1 MKIGGSSLVCG
12 MCTNEQIASHRCF
25 DCSVFICE
33 DCVKL
38 HLSLKTLK
46 SHSFMEIKCLLTGKI
61 KNLGLSYAPKHC
73 PVAGHEKEQI
83 KMHCSDPSC
92 LKNVCVLCA
101 IGTHK
106 DHNLC
111 DITKVENEMKTK
123 IESYLKNITLK
134 VQQANTSIA
143 QLSGINESC
152 QKDSQQLQMEIKM
165 RFSEARKA
173 LKKREKDLCD
183 AVALYSKEKQ
193 VLIEREKKK
202 ISAFISSCKEA
213 RYYGKISSEVNDHN
227 HFVDIANIILPQ
239 LEILDSQLP
248 EIEVTV
254 DTMTFSSQ
262 LPESCFETAVNNL
275 GKLSVSKV
283 YSPKST
289 VVVSPPVCY
298 VGQQIQFEIQLFSS
312 TGNLIVDENV
322 SISLKVSGKT
332 YQSLKCEFET
342 SSSSFIGIWVPYKA
356 LKISWI
362 IFSNDIE
369 LQTLNGVI
377 DVRKTDVS
385 ITGNMSS
392 YSVIDIDKIFLFKCN
407 LTLYSCLI
415 CFKFNVFQK
424 IKRTRKKY
432 V

>member
-1 MKIGGSSLVCG
+1 M
-12 MCTNEQIASHRCF
+12 
-25 DCSVFICE
+25 
-33 DCVKL
+33 
-38 HLSLKTLK
+38 
-46 SHSFMEIKCLLTGKI
+46 
-61 KNLGLSYAPKHC
+61 
-73 PVAGHEKEQI
+73 
-83 KMHCSDPSC
+83 
-92 LKNVCVLCA
+92 
-101 IGTHK
+101 
-106 DHNLC
+106 
-111 DITKVENEMKTK
+111 
-123 IESYLKNITLK
+123 
-134 VQQANTSIA
+134 
-143 QLSGINESC
+143 
-152 QKDSQQLQMEIKM
+152 
-165 RFSEARKA
+165 
-173 LKKREKDLCD
+173 CD

-392 YSVIDIDKIFLFKCN
+392 YSVIDIDKLFLFKCN

>member
-1 MKIGGSSLVCG
+1 MVCG
-12 MCTNEQIASHRCF
+12 MCTNDRMASHRCF

-46 SHSFMEIKCLLTGKI
+46 SHSFQEIKYLLTGKI
-61 KNLGLSYAPKHC
+61 KNLGLSYTPKHC
-73 PVAGHEKEQI
+73 PVAGHENEQI

-101 IGTHK
+101 ISTHK
-106 DHNLC
+106 DHSLC
-111 DITKVENEMKTK
+111 DITKVENEMETK
-123 IESYLKNITLK
+123 INSYLKSINLK
-134 VQQANTSIA
+134 VQQANTSIG
-143 QLSGINESC
+143 QLSDIDENC
-152 QKDSQQLQMEIKM
+152 QKDLQQVQMEIKA

-173 LKKREKDLCD
+173 LEKRKKYLCD
-183 AVALYSKEKQ
+183 TVALYSKEKQ
-193 VLIEREKKK
+193 VCIENDKKK
-202 ISAFISSCKEA
+202 MSSFISSCEEA
-213 RYYGKISSEVNDHN
+213 RYYGKISAEVNDHN

-248 EIEVTV
+248 ETEVTV

-312 TGNLIVDENV
+312 TGNLIVDEIVNV
-322 SISLKVSGKT
+322 SLEVSGKT
-332 YQSLKCEFET
+332 YKSLKCEFET
-342 SSSSFIGIWVPYKA
+342 SSSSFTGIWVPYKPM
-356 LKISWI
+356 KISWI
-362 IFSNDIE
+362 VFSNDIE
-369 LQTLNGVI
+369 LQTLNGVFE
-377 DVRKTDVS
+377 VRKTD
-385 ITGNMSS
+385 INIEGNISS
-392 YSVIDIDKIFLFKCN
+392 YSVRYINRRFLF
-407 LTLYSCLI
+407 
-415 CFKFNVFQK
+415 
-424 IKRTRKKY
+424 
-432 V
+432 